1 MKQIILLFAMM
12 LMFASCE
19 KVECSKDGFF
29 GVIARNHTPNTVVLQ
44 DEQGNFR
51 FEVKPNSSAAL
62 QYFNGTYIEYRNGQ
76 EIRYTIPYGKCASV
90 VINIF

>member
-1 MKQIILLFAMM
+1 MKQFILLFAML
-12 LMFASCE
+12 LMFTACE
-19 KVECSKDGFF
+19 KVECTGKHL
-29 GVIARNHTPNTVVLQ
+29 GVIAKNHTPFKVTLQ

-51 FEVKPNSSAAL
+51 FEIGPNSEKPI

-76 EIRYTIPYGKCASV
+76 EIRYTIPYGSCTSV

>member
-1 MKQIILLFAMM
+1 MKQFILFFAMM

-19 KVECSKDGFF
+19 KVECTGKHLGI
-29 GVIARNHTPNTVVLQ
+29 IAKNHTPNKVVLQ
-44 DEQGNFR
+44 DEQGNY
-51 FEVKPNSSAAL
+51 VYIIPANSEIPV

-76 EIRYTIPYGKCASV
+76 EIRYTIPYGQCTSI